1 MKECP
6 TFEFVSYDGEFPSL
20 CSGILKIRVDG
31 KEYELG
37 PHVLESGGSVS
48 FDENWEDSIS
58 NGPWRICEYYE
69 LPEELK
75 PFKTEITELVNDNVT
90 FGCCGGCV

>member
-6 TFEFVSYDGEFPSL
+6 KFEFVSYDGAFPNL
-20 CSGILKIRVDG
+20 CNGTLVIRVDG
-31 KEYELG
+31 KEYSLE
-37 PHVLESGGSVS
+37 PYVLESGGSVS
-48 FDENWEDSIS
+48 FDDEWNEEVTQ
-58 NGPWRICEYYE
+58 GPWKVDSDY

-75 PFKTEITELVNDNVT
+75 PFKAEITELVNDNVE